1 MQAVAE
7 GALTTI
13 STTGTFN
20 VFLPNLL
27 NDFITLTISSNDVLV
42 ADANDLRVVASSIN
56 GDLAVATGLTTILS
70 NNNIQGSTDIDA
82 GLDIIGGGNTF
93 SGAAYFNATRYI
105 ALDDAPNTFGG
116 DTFLG
121 GQQVVVDAQGDLVLD
136 GGNAAI
142 LLDITA
148 TGSISQAPGNYLNVS
163 GNSSFTAGGTVNI
176 NNPLNILAGAI
187 DASGTDITLVNDGP
201 VILDTI
207 TATGNLTVS
216 GAGISQTG
224 TINAPTGLATLS
236 AGAGNMVLGGQNSL
250 GTVIL
255 SGNNIT
261 LKSLD
266 SVVLEGLNASGNV
279 NLSSGGSLSQTIP
292 ITINGTSLFNA
303 AKHIRLGNAENSLG
317 QAVSANANGL
327 VDIRATG
334 NLTTG
339 SITTSQ
345 DAVLQAQNNLYVQGE
360 IRAVTTSLAGGGVGT
375 ILAGPVYGTTLN
387 WDGAGSMELAG
398 AQHYTSDFLIN
409 KGRARVLGNNI
420 LPKDANLHVL
430 QDALFSTDAH
440 VTTIKGLYGAGEV
453 SLGTLTPGELIINNP
468 VDALFSGVISGTGPI
483 EKTGAGTQIFT
494 GNNTFTGGTTIRGGT
509 LQLGNQINNGGLASD
524 VNIENGTLS
533 FQPGSNTTFANAILS
548 EGTDYSNQFVELRAP
563 AGVVLTLSGANQF
576 QGTTTIFAGSL
587 DIQSIIGDVI
597 LNGPNTILTG
607 SGTIDGLSAL
617 QGVVAPGNLQG
628 TGTLTVLGDAA
639 FFANSTLHIGI
650 KDNNTFG
657 VLKVSD
663 DAILGLLGAPSQ
675 GSLEVTVD
683 PSYLPLDL
691 QTYKILTANPVL
703 NRFAQGT
710 VIISGDYYF
719 RAIYSQD
726 NVVLQKVPAGVLPGA
741 SPLIVSPG
749 AGQSNAVIY
758 NSSNAERARIQP
770 MGSWTGGMRSSVGDV
785 TGDGWADYIFAAAPG
800 GGPRIVVVDGVS
812 LQNVSSFYAY
822 SSTFHGGVYVASGD
836 INGDGLAEIVTG
848 AGATGGPHVQSFNVN
863 GTKVSTGFYAYAKTF
878 TGGVTVATGDLD
890 GDGIDE
896 IITGA
901 ASNGGAHVR
910 SFNASGVLGTLNFF
924 AYAESFQGGVN
935 VGAGDINGDGLADV
949 ITGPG
954 PSGSPNVKFFDSN
967 GDQLTSFYAYL
978 QDFAGG
984 VSVGVIDPT
993 NTGTFSVVTGP
1004 GNPSAYYPGP
1014 RVNLYTW
1021 DPPTAKFLTN
1031 FLAYPNGF
1039 DGGIWVA

>member
-1 MQAVAE
+1 
-7 GALTTI
+7 L
-13 STTGTFN
+13 
-20 VFLPNLL
+20 
-27 NDFITLTISSNDVLV
+27 
-42 ADANDLRVVASSIN
+42 
-56 GDLAVATGLTTILS
+56 
-70 NNNIQGSTDIDA
+70 
-82 GLDIIGGGNTF
+82 
-93 SGAAYFNATRYI
+93 
-105 ALDDAPNTFGG
+105 
-116 DTFLG
+116 
-121 GQQVVVDAQGDLVLD
+121 
-136 GGNAAI
+136 
-142 LLDITA
+142 
-148 TGSISQAPGNYLNVS
+148 
-163 GNSSFTAGGTVNI
+163 
-176 NNPLNILAGAI
+176 
-187 DASGTDITLVNDGP
+187 
-201 VILDTI
+201 VILDTVS
-207 TATGNLTVS
+207 ATGNLTVS
-216 GAGISQTG
+216 GAGIGQAG
-224 TINAPTGLATLS
+224 TINVPTGLATLN
-236 AGAGNMVLGGQNSL
+236 AGTGDMVLGGQNSL

-266 SVVLEGLNASGNV
+266 SVVLQGLNASGNV

-292 ITINGTSLFNA
+292 ITINGTSLLNA
-303 AKHIRLGNAENSLG
+303 AKDIRLGNAQNSFG
-317 QAVSANANGL
+317 QAVSAKANGL

-360 IRAVTTSLAGGGVGT
+360 VRAVTTSLAGGGIGS

-387 WDGAGSMELAG
+387 WDGAGSLELAG

-430 QDALFSTDAH
+430 QDALFSTDAQ

-483 EKTGAGTQIFT
+483 EKTGTGTQIFT
-494 GNNTFTGGTTIRGGT
+494 GKNTFTGGTTIRGGT
-509 LQLGNQINNGGLASD
+509 LQLGNQIDNGGLASD
-524 VNIENGTLS
+524 VYISEGTLS
-533 FQPGSNTTFANAILS
+533 FQPGSNATFANAILS
-548 EGTDYSNQFVELRAP
+548 EGTKADNQFVELRAP
-563 AGVVLTLSGANQF
+563 TGVVLILSGANQF
-576 QGTTTIFAGSL
+576 EGTTTNFAGSL
-587 DIQSIIGDVI
+587 DIQSNIGDVI
-597 LNGPNTILTG
+597 VNGPNAILTG

-639 FFANSTLHIGI
+639 FFANSTLNIGI
-650 KDNNTFG
+650 KDTNTFG
-657 VLKVSD
+657 VLDVD
-663 DAILGLLGAPSQ
+663 NWAFLRLLGAPAA
-675 GSLEVTVD
+675 GSLKVTVD
-683 PSYLPLDL
+683 PSYLPPDL
-691 QTYKILTANPVL
+691 QTYKILTATQVV

-710 VIISGDYYF
+710 IIVSGDYYF
-719 RAIYSQD
+719 RAIYSKD
-726 NVVLQKVPAGVLPGA
+726 NVTLQKVPAGVLPGA

-749 AGQSNAVIY
+749 SGQSNAVIY

-770 MGSWTGGMRSSVGDV
+770 MGSWTGGMRSTVGDV

-822 SSTFHGGVYVASGD
+822 SSTFHGGVYVGSGD
-836 INGDGLAEIVTG
+836 IDGDGLAEIVTG
-848 AGATGGPHVQSFNVN
+848 AGATGGPHVQAFNASGVNTGTSF
-863 GTKVSTGFYAYAKTF
+863 FAYSPNF

-890 GDGIDE
+890 GDGKDE

-924 AYAESFQGGVN
+924 AYAETFQGGVN
-935 VGAGDINGDGLADV
+935 VAAGDINGDGLAEV

-954 PSGSPNVKFFDSN
+954 PTGSPNVKFFDSN

-1021 DPPTAKFLTN
+1021 NPPTAEFLTN
-1031 FLAYPNGF
+1031 FLAYPNGY